1 MMKDKKYYCFNEI
14 LKFIDIPYDF
24 ERAKEYPFTEGVNN
38 VSFSWGQ
45 IIIPKQGIRETIL
58 SKLGDTKDCPLKK
71 ITMLY
76 QVPFKVEEKHSGDIG
91 IINQNI
97 SLSFRYDK
105 EWKYGD
111 INKNIYETCFYILDH
126 AKESNDFFI
135 ITDEWIQDFFS
146 YYIIDNQYGLG
157 AKYISSPCVEKL
169 ELNSDLCEEDDGA
182 MKE

>member
-1 MMKDKKYYCFNEI
+1 MMEDKKYYCFNEI
-14 LKFIDIPYDF
+14 LKFIDIPDDF
-24 ERAKEYPFTEGVNN
+24 ERAKEYPFTRGVDN

-58 SKLGDTKDCPLKK
+58 SKLTDSENCPLKK
-71 ITMLY
+71 IVMLY
-76 QVPFKVEEKHSGDIG
+76 QVPFKVEGKHGSDIG
-91 IINQNI
+91 VINQNI
-97 SLSFRYDK
+97 SLGFRYDK

-135 ITDEWIQDFFS
+135 ITDEWIQEFFS

-157 AKYISSPCVEKL
+157 AKYISSPCVAKL
-169 ELNSDLCEEDDGA
+169 ELNSSREDDDA
-182 MKE
+182 VKE

>member
-1 MMKDKKYYCFNEI
+1 MEDKKYYCFNDI
-14 LKFIDIPYDF
+14 LEFIGIPYDF
-24 ERAKEYPFTEGVNN
+24 ERAKEYPFTRGVEN

-58 SKLGDTKDCPLKK
+58 SKLRDSKDCPLKE
-71 ITMLY
+71 IIMFY
-76 QVPFKVEEKHSGDIG
+76 QVPFKVEGKHGGGIG

-105 EWKYGD
+105 EYKYGD
-111 INKNIYETCFYILDH
+111 INKNIYEVCFYILDN
-126 AKESNDFFI
+126 AKELNDFFI
-135 ITDEWIQDFFS
+135 ITDEWIQEFFS

-157 AKYISSPCVEKL
+157 AKYISSPCVAKL
-169 ELNSDLCEEDDGA
+169 ELNSNKEDDGA